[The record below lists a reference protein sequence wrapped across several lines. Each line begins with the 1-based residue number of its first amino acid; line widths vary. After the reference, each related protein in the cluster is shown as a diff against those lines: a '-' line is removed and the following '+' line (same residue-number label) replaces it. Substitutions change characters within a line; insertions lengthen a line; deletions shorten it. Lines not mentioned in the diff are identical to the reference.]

1 MNAELLQSKEK
12 LLSGKNSAELLSAL
26 RANFPDLTDNVF
38 IVGWIPEQGED
49 IFTVL
54 VDGDKVVEVEISRVS
69 PAENPV
75 SFDVLTVRE
84 YLKQNPDLSK
94 TSRRKL
100 DAAIQL
106 SHKKTGQPAQKNR
119 TGRK

>member
-1 MNAELLQSKEK
+1 MKSSTLNEELLQAREK
-12 LLSGKNSAELLSAL
+12 LLSGKKSFELLSSL
-26 RANFPDLTDNVF
+26 RANFPDMTDNVF
-38 IVGWIPEQGED
+38 IVGWIPEQRED

-75 SFDVLTVRE
+75 SFDVLTVQE
-84 YLKQNPDLSK
+84 YLKQNPALSK
-94 TSRRKL
+94 YARRKL

-106 SHKKTGQPAQKNR
+106 SHNG
-119 TGRK
+119 

>member
-1 MNAELLQSKEK
+1 MMSSSLNVELLQSKEK

-54 VDGDKVVEVEISRVS
+54 VDGDKVVEVEISRTS

-75 SFDVLTVRE
+75 SFDVLTVQE
-84 YLKQNPDLSK
+84 YLKQNPALSK
-94 TSRRKL
+94 TTRRKL

-106 SHKKTGQPAQKNR
+106 SQND
-119 TGRK
+119 

>member
-1 MNAELLQSKEK
+1 MKSSSLNAELLQSKEK
-12 LLSGKNSAELLSAL
+12 LLSGKNSAELLSVF
-26 RANFPDLTDNVF
+26 RANFPDMTDNVF

-49 IFTVL
+49 IFTTL

-75 SFDVLTVRE
+75 SFEVLTVRE
-84 YLKQNPDLSK
+84 YLKRNPSLSK
-94 TSRRKL
+94 STRRKL

-106 SHKKTGQPAQKNR
+106 SQSG
-119 TGRK
+119 

>member
-1 MNAELLQSKEK
+1 MMSSSLNAELLQSKEK
-12 LLSGKNSAELLSAL
+12 LLNGKNSAELLSAL
-26 RANFPDLTDNVF
+26 RANFPDWTDNVF

-54 VDGDKVVEVEISRVS
+54 VDGDKVVEVEISRIS

-75 SFDVLTVRE
+75 SFDVLTVQE
-84 YLKQNPDLSK
+84 YLEQNPALSK
-94 TSRRKL
+94 TTRRKL

-106 SHKKTGQPAQKNR
+106 SQNG
-119 TGRK
+119 

>member
-1 MNAELLQSKEK
+1 MISSSLNAELLQSKEK

-69 PAENPV
+69 SAENPV

-84 YLKQNPDLSK
+84 YLKQNPDLSN
-94 TSRRKL
+94 TTRRKL

-106 SHKKTGQPAQKNR
+106 SQN
-119 TGRK
+119 